1 MKQVSFSSKHNKKK
15 KKLSTIF
22 FNIDYT
28 VIDRFKLYI
37 YLLSHTARKILQLR
51 LESIKTNE
59 TVKSEIFLITIRHWI
74 REKCY

>member
-15 KKLSTIF
+15 KNYQLFFSTLIIPIVS
-22 FNIDYT
+22 NYI
-28 VIDRFKLYI
+28 YI